1 MVLADQSRLNR
12 ARAPFGVGPIQRT
25 ESMSRWTRSAG
36 AAATVLALVA
46 GSSALAYARWTR
58 PSADGD
64 AALADGRYEEALASY
79 ARAET
84 RFDRL
89 AAAKEFFAADY
100 SHVMA
105 NQLWLLYRLQRYD
118 ETIDKAQ
125 RAPEG
130 ALPHFWSGC
139 AFFEKARAEEKSEPR
154 LAWLARAEE
163 ELRHAV
169 EAAPDDWDTKF
180 DFEMVMR
187 LAAELRKQ
195 PKTPPNQLMQLLRP
209 QPKPGAKP
217 IRRVG

>member
-1 MVLADQSRLNR
+1 MV
-12 ARAPFGVGPIQRT
+12 V
-25 ESMSRWTRSAG
+25 
-36 AAATVLALVA
+36 ALVA

-58 PSADGD
+58 PAADGD
-64 AALADGRYEEALASY
+64 AALADGRYEAALASY
-79 ARAET
+79 GRAEA
-84 RFDRL
+84 RFDRF

-100 SHVMA
+100 GHVMA
-105 NQLWLLYRLQRYD
+105 GELWLLYRLQRYD
-118 ETIDKAQ
+118 EAIELAQ

-139 AFFEKARAEEKSEPR
+139 ALFEKARAEDKPEPR

-163 ELRHAV
+163 EFRRAV
-169 EAAPDDWDTKF
+169 EADPSDWDTKF
-180 DFEMVMR
+180 DFEMVTR

-217 IRRVG
+217 VKRVG

>member
-1 MVLADQSRLNR
+1 MVLAL
-12 ARAPFGVGPIQRT
+12 
-25 ESMSRWTRSAG
+25 AG
-36 AAATVLALVA
+36 GISALV
-46 GSSALAYARWTR
+46 YARWTR
-58 PSADGD
+58 PTADGD
-64 AALADGRYEEALASY
+64 AALADGRYEDALASY
-79 ARAET
+79 ARDET

-105 NQLWLLYRLQRYD
+105 NELWLLYRLQRYD
-118 ETIDKAQ
+118 ETVDKAQ
-125 RAPEG
+125 RAPES

-139 AFFEKARAEEKSEPR
+139 AFFEKARAEEKPEPR
-154 LAWLARAEE
+154 LAWLTRAEE
-163 ELRHAV
+163 ELRRAV

-180 DFEMVMR
+180 DFEMVTR

-217 IRRVG
+217 VKRVG